1 MNIILTYILL
11 LFLYILENKGWD
23 IVAKERARAD
33 DIVASMHDS
42 IYFFEE
48 KRPKQPE
55 QEVKP

>member
-1 MNIILTYILL
+1 MRIT
-11 LFLYILENKGWD
+11 ENKGWE